1 MYLEA
6 RAFPLSKQESF
17 SVTGVFP
24 LNVRSGLGFV
34 AFFFFLVPFPFRIT

>member
-6 RAFPLSKQESF
+6 RAFPLSKQKSF
-17 SVTGVFP
+17 SVTGFFP

-34 AFFFFLVPFPFRIT
+34 GFFFLVPFPFHIT